1 MPFRPHARTAAY
13 LAAFLLP
20 AACLCA
26 AGTAA
31 RADLASTTLHSFA
44 GSPNDGAF
52 AESSPVLGAD
62 GALYGTAS
70 YGGAN
75 NDGVIYKIDSS
86 GNETVLHSF
95 TDANGDGSSPETAL
109 VVASNGTLF
118 GTTSLGGVT
127 NEGTVFSIQP
137 DGSGYTVLHS
147 FAGADDGGMPYG
159 ALTLGADGR
168 YYGTT
173 NGDGQGTSPASGGT
187 IYSLSADGTGYSI
200 EYVFSD
206 PSGDGTGQEPICT
219 LTRQAGSTSTT
230 LYGFTNYGGSKDEGT
245 VFSFTPGPIPGTGS
259 LQTLHNFNELNGE
272 DENPY
277 LGSLEVD
284 SSGNIFGVNQAQ
296 DSDAPTVN
304 NGVLYRLSPDANG
317 DGGYALTVLHAFN
330 DGSTANDGAYPEGG
344 VLLGFDGNIYGTTED
359 GGSSGSG
366 FGGGGT
372 FYRIAPN
379 GSNYAVVI
387 DFGTSQSGAND
398 PVSAPIEI
406 AKEDFIG
413 AAPYG
418 GNASNGAVYEIV
430 TPAAV
435 NSVTVNPSTV
445 VGGATNP
452 AGAITL
458 ANPAPFEGL
467 NVFLQSA
474 NNSVAS
480 VPAMVFVPGGSTSAP
495 FSVTTAAV
503 SSNNTISI
511 SAFANNVLQST
522 SLTVTPA
529 PPPAVANLR
538 TVTLGAASAQGP
550 LVVTGNRVYVHG
562 STPAN
567 EVVTLTSSDPAAVAV
582 PSSVIVQ
589 QGASSRLFNLT
600 VSKTAPNE
608 TVTITA
614 SFNGQTQT
622 AQIAVSPSTPT
633 SITLKSIVANPSTVE
648 GGTTTMTNRVYFT
661 GNAAATT
668 VVSLTSSNPA
678 VASVPKSVTVQQGYS
693 SHVFTITTQPVTS
706 AQQVTLTATANGV
719 TQTTYLTVTP

>member
-1 MPFRPHARTAAY
+1 M
-13 LAAFLLP
+13 
-20 AACLCA
+20 
-26 AGTAA
+26 
-31 RADLASTTLHSFA
+31 
-44 GSPNDGAF
+44 N
-52 AESSPVLGAD
+52 
-62 GALYGTAS
+62 
-70 YGGAN
+70 
-75 NDGVIYKIDSS
+75 
-86 GNETVLHSF
+86 
-95 TDANGDGSSPETAL
+95 
-109 VVASNGTLF
+109 
-118 GTTSLGGVT
+118 
-127 NEGTVFSIQP
+127 
-137 DGSGYTVLHS
+137 
-147 FAGADDGGMPYG
+147 
-159 ALTLGADGR
+159 
-168 YYGTT
+168 
-173 NGDGQGTSPASGGT
+173 
-187 IYSLSADGTGYSI
+187 
-200 EYVFSD
+200 
-206 PSGDGTGQEPICT
+206 
-219 LTRQAGSTSTT
+219 
-230 LYGFTNYGGSKDEGT
+230 
-245 VFSFTPGPIPGTGS
+245 
-259 LQTLHNFNELNGE
+259 LNGE

-277 LGSLEVD
+277 LGSLAVD
-284 SSGNIFGVNQAQ
+284 SAGDIFGVNQSQ

-330 DGSTANDGAYPEGG
+330 DGSTANDGEYPEGG
-344 VLLGFDGNIYGTTED
+344 VLLGLDGNIYGTTED

-372 FYRIAPN
+372 FYRIAPDA
-379 GSNYAVVI
+379 SNYAVVT

-406 AKEDFIG
+406 AKDDFVG

-418 GNASNGAVYEIV
+418 GNASNGAVYELV
-430 TPAAV
+430 TPATV
-435 NSVTVNPSTV
+435 GSVTVNPSTV

-538 TVTLGAASAQGP
+538 SVTLGAASAQGP

-562 STPAN
+562 SAPAN

-600 VSKTAPNE
+600 ISKTAPSE

-614 SFNGQTQT
+614 SFNGQTSNCSDRR
-622 AQIAVSPSTPT
+622 VSPAATSPT
-633 SITLKSIVANPSTVE
+633 ATTLKSIGGRQPIYRFKAARPS
-648 GGTTTMTNRVYFT
+648 MTSRVYFT
-661 GNAAATT
+661 GNATATT

-706 AQQVTLTATANGV
+706 AQQVTITATANGV